1 MVTGTSDYMT
11 VKAAAAYLAVSP
23 STLNKLRCHGGGPM
37 FYKFGRA
44 VRYKVV
50 DLDAWAID
58 RAADST
64 STYHNKFGQA
74 TERLLSG
81 FPARSD
87 RRSNSDSA
95 QQGRGR
101 LAQPGQFERRNK

>member
-1 MVTGTSDYMT
+1 MS
-11 VKAAAAYLAVSP
+11 VKAAAAYLTVSP
-23 STLNKLRCHGGGPM
+23 STLNKLRCHGGGPT
-37 FYKFGRA
+37 FHKFGRA

-64 STYHNKFGQA
+64 STYRNTFGQT
-74 TERLLSG
+74 TERFSALS
-81 FPARSD
+81 ARNN
-87 RRSNSDSA
+87 RSSNLDGA

-101 LAQPGQFERRNK
+101 FARPRQFEGRNK